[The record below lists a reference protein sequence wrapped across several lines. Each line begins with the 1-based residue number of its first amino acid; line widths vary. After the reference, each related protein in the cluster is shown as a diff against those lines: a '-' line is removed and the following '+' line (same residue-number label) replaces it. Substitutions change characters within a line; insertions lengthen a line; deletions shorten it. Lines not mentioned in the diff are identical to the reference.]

1 MCLCYNPAN
10 PPKRDALGGYF
21 MQPGTCLRQVR
32 ERLGLTYRDVE
43 QSSFELAS
51 KHGRSEF
58 VIRISRLA
66 DIENGGVT
74 PTLHKLYTL
83 CALYQLDVFEVC
95 QWYQIPLDEHLRDG
109 FAWGAK
115 KTHLGAA
122 PYRLRLPLKFDPA
135 CDPRRTTSLTRMVE
149 SWREFEGAIVDGP
162 KHRYGFVGTEDC
174 WMDPLVRPGSLVL
187 VDPSQRAIE
196 AGPFRNEFERPI
208 YFVDIRSGYRCSWCT
223 RDGDRL
229 VLHPYGLSARAP
241 QFYQWPD
248 EIEVVGRVAGVAMRL
263 PERR

>member
-1 MCLCYNPAN
+1 M
-10 PPKRDALGGYF
+10 RLGEF
-21 MQPGTCLRQVR
+21 MQPGNCLRQAR

-51 KHGRSEF
+51 KHGRPEF

-83 CALYQLDVFEVC
+83 CALYQLDVFQVC

-109 FAWGAK
+109 FSWGAK
-115 KTHLGAA
+115 RTHLGAT

-135 CDPRRTTSLTRMVE
+135 FDPRRTDSLTRMVE
-149 SWREFEGAIVDGP
+149 SWREFEAAIVDGP
-162 KHRYGFVGTEDC
+162 KNRYGFVGTEDC

-187 VDPSQRAIE
+187 VDPTQRAIE

-208 YFVDIRSGYRCSWCT
+208 YFLETRSGYRCSWCT
-223 RDGDRL
+223 RDEDRL
-229 VLHPYGLSARAP
+229 VLHPYALSARSP
-241 QFYQWPD
+241 LFFQWPN
-248 EIEVVGRVAGVAMRL
+248 EIEVVGRVIGVAMRL
-263 PERR
+263 RGRQ

>member
-1 MCLCYNPAN
+1 M
-10 PPKRDALGGYF
+10 
-21 MQPGTCLRQVR
+21 R

-51 KHGRSEF
+51 KHGRPEF

-115 KTHLGAA
+115 KTHLGRA
-122 PYRLRLPLKFDPA
+122 PYRLHLPLKFDPA
-135 CDPRRTTSLTRMVE
+135 FDPRRTSSLTRMVE
-149 SWREFEGAIVDGP
+149 SWRSFEGAL
-162 KHRYGFVGTEDC
+162 
-174 WMDPLVRPGSLVL
+174 MD
-187 VDPSQRAIE
+187 
-196 AGPFRNEFERPI
+196 
-208 YFVDIRSGYRCSWCT
+208 
-223 RDGDRL
+223 
-229 VLHPYGLSARAP
+229 
-241 QFYQWPD
+241 
-248 EIEVVGRVAGVAMRL
+248 
-263 PERR
+263 

>member
-1 MCLCYNPAN
+1 
-10 PPKRDALGGYF
+10 

-149 SWREFEGAIVDGP
+149 SWREFEGAIDGW
-162 KHRYGFVGTEDC
+162 TET
-174 WMDPLVRPGSLVL
+174 PVRIRRHGGLLDGS
-187 VDPSQRAIE
+187 
-196 AGPFRNEFERPI
+196 AG
-208 YFVDIRSGYRCSWCT
+208 
-223 RDGDRL
+223 
-229 VLHPYGLSARAP
+229 A
-241 QFYQWPD
+241 
-248 EIEVVGRVAGVAMRL
+248 AGVTGACGSIATGD
-263 PERR
+263 